1 MSLSHLGPHFDI
13 HGGGIDL
20 RFPHHESE
28 ILQSECHTGHSP
40 MSNYWLHSGHL
51 TVNREKMSKSLDNFF
66 LVRDIM
72 KEYSA
77 PVLRFYLLNGHYR
90 SPIDF
95 SDDNLQ
101 ESMSAYRR
109 LEGSYTRLLE
119 IKSQGSDRPSDLI
132 SAIKTCKNNF
142 VMAMNDD
149 FNTREAIAAL
159 FQLSRISNNYDYS
172 VIDTVV
178 LNEVIGTFEL
188 YGNKVLGLFSVDVL
202 DSKLESEIEKLIS
215 DRDKA
220 RKSKDWTKSD

>member
-1 MSLSHLGPHFDI
+1 M
-13 HGGGIDL
+13 
-20 RFPHHESE
+20 RFT
-28 ILQSECHTGHSP
+28 ILNLTYVSP
-40 MSNYWLHSGHL
+40 
-51 TVNREKMSKSLDNFF
+51 
-66 LVRDIM
+66 I
-72 KEYSA
+72 
-77 PVLRFYLLNGHYR
+77 LRFYLLNGHYR

-95 SDDNLQ
+95 SDDNLE

-132 SAIKTCKNNF
+132 SAIKNCKNNF
-142 VMAMNDD
+142 VTAMNDD

-188 YGNKVLGLFSVDVL
+188 YGNKVLGLFSVDAL

-220 RKSKDWTKSD
+220 RKSKDWTKSDLIRDKLMSMSIEIQDTPDGTKWRKI